1 MKRTISTNQ
10 LTPGTIFM
18 VKGNLSFSRL
28 ISRIDGEE
36 LARDIERRKANKG
49 IPIETP
55 YTTATITNATVVY
68 KDPQNPTNEERY
80 AEESIYAGKADGR
93 MFTGVNKGTVLPS
106 IAMMKGTNDAYE
118 VEPEG
123 ELAPNLPVILVMK
136 VFAGKMN
143 NGVGLDG
150 VIVLS
155 DIQYYKGG
163 NSALADELKSRNINY
178 HALNAAVPVAPAET
192 QAPQAFMPAPTP
204 AAAQNEFQ
212 PAPINPFAY
221 NPSSDRNY

>member
-106 IAMMKGTNDAYE
+106 IAMMKGRMM
-118 VEPEG
+118 PG
-123 ELAPNLPVILVMK
+123 R
-136 VFAGKMN
+136 
-143 NGVGLDG
+143 
-150 VIVLS
+150 
-155 DIQYYKGG
+155 
-163 NSALADELKSRNINY
+163 NSFREYPL
-178 HALNAAVPVAPAET
+178 
-192 QAPQAFMPAPTP
+192 F
-204 AAAQNEFQ
+204 
-212 PAPINPFAY
+212 
-221 NPSSDRNY
+221 PSSASGNDSFPDSQSFCL